1 MARSPRAGHR
11 SIFRRSGNRFAVEN
25 ATKHGIRQN
34 IFLAARTAANRNTSL
49 LLALA
54 PLADRE
60 THEAGDLDRAA
71 DLAFGFFQRLGDR
84 LGRIV
89 DIGLLEQAGL
99 LVEGLEPRFDD
110 LGNDIVGLAL
120 LAELVGHA

>member
-1 MARSPRAGHR
+1 M
-11 SIFRRSGNRFAVEN
+11 
-25 ATKHGIRQN
+25 RQN
-34 IFLAARTAANRNTSL
+34 MESGRTFASQRGLPPPATRSL
-49 LLALA
+49 LLALD

-71 DLAFGFFQRLGDR
+71 DLAFGFLQRLGDR